1 MFPPAFGIV
10 IAAVFIIHGIGHGM
24 GILPFRGKK
33 LSESH
38 SADSR
43 ILGPLIGDGPSRVVG
58 VVIWGLVMA
67 GFLLAAAGH
76 LGWVVP
82 DHWRQIAA
90 VSAIFS
96 LAGLALFWNA
106 FPFLFPNKV
115 GVILVDA
122 GVLAWVLRGG
132 I

>member
-10 IAAVFIIHGIGHGM
+10 IAVVFILHGVGHGV
-24 GILPFRGKK
+24 GILPCLGKK

-38 SADSR
+38 SADSW
-43 ILGPLIGDGPSRVVG
+43 ILGSLIGENNSRLVG
-58 VVIWGLVMA
+58 MAIWCLVMA
-67 GFLLAAAGH
+67 GFFLSAVGL
-76 LGWVVP
+76 LGWVGSG
-82 DHWRQIAA
+82 HWRPIAA

-96 LAGLALFWNA
+96 LTGFSLFPNA

-132 I
+132 L